1 MKLISERDKI
11 VRIDALTLADES
23 FMVVKTRKFKWDK
36 GLDFRSKI
44 VLMILI
50 SLLMTS
56 IY

>member
-36 GLDFRSKI
+36 G
-44 VLMILI
+44 
-50 SLLMTS
+50 
-56 IY
+56 